1 MTRLSRND
9 VRPFVNAFLVL
20 FLPFSHLVAK
30 NHLFVDL
37 TTFLS
42 IAVAL
47 GAGLFLFSALV
58 FFLTKNVARTQTI
71 VMSGALTWF
80 LLSFVFGCSA
90 ARAIMSMVAGM
101 VFLPL
106 PARFLILAGISFFL
120 FSAVMWLMLKIVG
133 REVFRRSAIQSV
145 FLVFCLVLLFMQ
157 APGVMPVLTS
167 FRAPQPYTDVEQF
180 YKSESPAQKPH
191 IIYMMPDRYPSN
203 DNLRQFFDFD
213 NSGFANA
220 LRDRGFY
227 VWDKQFANYPRT
239 FVSWAS
245 TSNMNYLDATAQ
257 EMGEN
262 LASHVPV
269 YGLIQNSQA
278 VRMLKAQGY
287 HYIHMGNWWEPTRTN
302 KLADENV
309 VMGGTFGEFLSVYM
323 SQTPLFFLNL
333 PFGERLENKKACTLY
348 QTEKETL
355 INAVRRPDPV
365 FVFWHI
371 FTVHPRYIYD
381 EQGNCLPVSIGRLKN
396 EKNLKNVFTYH
407 VKIQNREFLDV
418 IDRLR
423 VASSRPLIIVIQ
435 SDEGPFPWNML
446 TNRKGWDFWKAPFS
460 EKSMKQGMFNA
471 MLMPSRDYADFE
483 RRQSPVNNFRMIMNE
498 IYGPDVSLLDDRIYL
513 IQSEDQPM
521 KLKDISK
528 DILPGPR

>member
-1 MTRLSRND
+1 MIRLSRND

-20 FLPFSHLVAK
+20 FLPLSHLVAK

-47 GAGLFLFSALV
+47 GAGLCLFSALV
-58 FFLTKNVARTQTI
+58 FFLTKNTARAQTI
-71 VMSGALTWF
+71 VMSAALSWF
-80 LLSFVFGCSA
+80 LLSVVFDYSA
-90 ARAIMSMVAGM
+90 ASAIMLMIAGVM
-101 VFLPL
+101 PWPL
-106 PARFLILAGISFFL
+106 PARFLILAGISFYL

-133 REVFRRSAIQSV
+133 RDTFWRSETQNI

-157 APGVMPVLTS
+157 MPGVMPVLTS
-167 FRAPQPYTDVEQF
+167 FRVPQPYTDVEQF

-213 NSGFANA
+213 NSEFANA

-227 VWDKQFANYPRT
+227 VWDRQFANYPRT

-262 LASHVPV
+262 LDSHVPV
-269 YGLIQNSQA
+269 YRLMQNNQA

-302 KLADENV
+302 KLADENI
-309 VMGGTFGEFLSVYM
+309 VMGGTFGEFLSVYI

-333 PFGERLENKKACTLY
+333 PFGERLENKKACALY
-348 QTEKETL
+348 QKEKEAL
-355 INAVRRPDPV
+355 IDAVRRPDPA

-371 FTVHPRYIYD
+371 FTVHPHYIYD
-381 EQGNCLPVSIGRLKN
+381 EQGNCLLLSIGRLKN

-423 VASSRPLIIVIQ
+423 VASSRPLVIVIQ
-435 SDEGPFPWNML
+435 SDEGPFSWNML
-446 TNRKGWDFWKAPFS
+446 MHRKNVDFWNAPSS

-471 MLMPSRDYADFE
+471 MLLPSRDYTDFE

-498 IYGPDVSLLDDRIYL
+498 IYGPDVNLLDDRIYL
-513 IQSEDQPM
+513 IQSEEHPM